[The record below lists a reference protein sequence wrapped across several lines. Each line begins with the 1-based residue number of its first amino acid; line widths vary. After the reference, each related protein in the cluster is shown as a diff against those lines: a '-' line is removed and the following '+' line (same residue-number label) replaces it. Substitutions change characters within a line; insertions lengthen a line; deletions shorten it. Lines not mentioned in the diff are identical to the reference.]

1 MPIELDARGLACP
14 APVLKTKQ
22 AVEKEGVK
30 EITVIVDNEAAKQN
44 VSRFLNSQGFSVS
57 VNEEKEGMKI
67 TGIREDKACMGRSHV
82 EERKEEAEAKIL
94 IMITGDK
101 IGHGDDELGRKLMKN
116 FINTLKEMDGLWRIV
131 FLNNGVK
138 LTISGSPLIPSLKEL
153 EKMGVQIFVCGT
165 CLDHF
170 GLLDEKEIGETTNML
185 DIVTS
190 LQLADKVI
198 HI

>member
-1 MPIELDARGLACP
+1 MAVELDARGLACP
-14 APVLKTKQ
+14 APVLKTKE
-22 AVEKEGVK
+22 AIEKKGAK

-57 VNEEKEGMKI
+57 IREEKEGIKI
-67 TGIREDKACMGRSHV
+67 IGILEDGACIGSFHI
-82 EERKEEAEAKIL
+82 EERKEEAEEKIL
-94 IMITGDK
+94 IMITCDK
-101 IGHGDDELGRKLMKN
+101 IGHGDDELGKKLMEN
-116 FINTLKEMDGLWRIV
+116 FINTLKEMQGLWRIV

-138 LTISGSPLIPSLKEL
+138 LTISGSPLLSSLKEL
-153 EKMGVQIFVCGT
+153 KKMGVQIFVCGT